1 MARSGPQDEWVSISR
16 QHGGHTL
23 WHSRPQRRRASARR
37 PGSQN
42 TAGLDL
48 DELRQLWL
56 KPLWLVLSDAFTAEP
71 RTKIV
76 PHIWK
81 WSDVRPRILEAGRR
95 ISAEEAERRV
105 LMYLNPGLNGAP
117 GATQTLFSGVQ
128 LIMPGEIAPTHRHV
142 PSALRVVIEGNG
154 AYTTVSGEKTLMRP
168 GDFVTT
174 PNWAWHDHGNETDEP
189 MMWLDGL
196 DMPFVLALNAMF
208 YEELGSG
215 YEIQPVTRE
224 LDDSQGR
231 YNRGFRPHRD
241 TFAGN
246 YSPILNYRYTDV
258 RETLALMERAGD
270 AVVRRG
276 GRHARLHQPADGR
289 ADAADHRRPRAADS
303 ARRAHA
309 RGPRHRLA
317 AVLRAGRARHRA
329 SSAASAWSGRKAT
342 RSARRRGPG
351 ASTSVASSDDDRR
364 AVLVRRRADP
374 EAVFALSPPGAARGR
389 RISVVPLTLC
399 QIVTLRDAFW
409 STRRFF

>member
-1 MARSGPQDEWVSISR
+1 MALETATPLKKR
-16 QHGGHTL
+16 Q
-23 WHSRPQRRRASARR
+23 S
-37 PGSQN
+37 PGSKN

-71 RTKIV
+71 NTQIV

-117 GATQTLFSGVQ
+117 GATQTLFSGIQ

-142 PSALRVVIEGNG
+142 PSALRVVVEGNG

-174 PNWAWHDHGNETDEP
+174 PNWAWHDHGNDTDQP

-208 YEELGSG
+208 YEEYFPVTGQD
-215 YEIQPVTRE
+215 IQPVVKE
-224 LDDSQGR
+224 LEDSQGR

-241 TFAGN
+241 RFSAD
-246 YSPILNYRYTDV
+246 YSPILNYRYDDV
-258 RETLALMERAGD
+258 RETLDLMVRAGD
-270 AVVRRG
+270 ATSEEEGVMLDYINPLTGGPTLPTIDSHAQLIRPGEHTRAVRDTASRIYHVLDGQGTSVIG
-276 GRHARLHQPADGR
+276 GKRLDWQKGDTFCAPTWAWREHQVAERD
-289 ADAADHRRPRAADS
+289 
-303 ARRAHA
+303 
-309 RGPRHRLA
+309 
-317 AVLRAGRARHRA
+317 
-329 SSAASAWSGRKAT
+329 
-342 RSARRRGPG
+342 GPG
-351 ASTSVASSDDDRR
+351 VLFSFDDAPIQKPFSLYRRQTLMEGTGHQSD
-364 AVLVRRRADP
+364 L
-374 EAVFALSPPGAARGR
+374 
-389 RISVVPLTLC
+389 
-399 QIVTLRDAFW
+399 
-409 STRRFF
+409 

>member
-1 MARSGPQDEWVSISR
+1 MALETPTQARKR
-16 QHGGHTL
+16 Q
-23 WHSRPQRRRASARR
+23 A

-48 DELRQLWL
+48 DELRRLWL

-105 LMYLNPGLNGAP
+105 LMYLNPGLDGAP

-196 DMPFVLALNAMF
+196 DMPFVLALDAMF
-208 YEELGSG
+208 YEEMGSG

-246 YSPILNYRYTDV
+246 YSPILNYPYTDV

-270 AVVRRG
+270 AVSDEEGIMLDYVNPLTGGPTLPTIDAHAQLIRPGEQTRAVRDT
-276 GRHARLHQPADGR
+276 ASRLYFVLDGR
-289 ADAADHRRPRAADS
+289 GS
-303 ARRAHA
+303 SII
-309 RGPRHRLA
+309 GGQRLEWQKGDTFCA
-317 AVLRAGRARHRA
+317 PTW
-329 SSAASAWSGRKAT
+329 AWREHT
-342 RSARRRGPG
+342 
-351 ASTSVASSDDDRR
+351 VASSDEPGVLFSFDDAPIQKPFSLYRR
-364 AVLVRRRADP
+364 Q
-374 EAVFALSPPGAARGR
+374 ALFEGDGTQS
-389 RISVVPLTLC
+389 SL
-399 QIVTLRDAFW
+399 
-409 STRRFF
+409 

>member
-1 MARSGPQDEWVSISR
+1 MALETPTQA
-16 QHGGHTL
+16 
-23 WHSRPQRRRASARR
+23 RRRER

-56 KPLWLVLSDAFTAEP
+56 KPLWLVLSDAFTDEP
-71 RTKIV
+71 RTQIV

-154 AYTTVSGEKTLMRP
+154 AYTNVSGEKTLMRP

-208 YEELGSG
+208 YEEFYPSTGQEL
-215 YEIQPVTRE
+215 QPVTRA
-224 LDDSQGR
+224 LDDSQAR

-241 TFAGN
+241 SFSGN
-246 YSPILNYRYTDV
+246 YSPILNYRYVDV
-258 RETLALMERAGD
+258 RETLSLMERAGD
-270 AVVRRG
+270 AVSDEEGVMLDYINPLTGGPTLPTIDAHAQLIRPGEHTRAVRDT
-276 GRHARLHQPADGR
+276 ASRLYFVLDGR
-289 ADAADHRRPRAADS
+289 GTS
-303 ARRAHA
+303 II
-309 RGPRHRLA
+309 GGQRLEWRKGDTFCA
-317 AVLRAGRARHRA
+317 PTW
-329 SSAASAWSGRKAT
+329 AWREHT
-342 RSARRRGPG
+342 
-351 ASTSVASSDDDRR
+351 VASGDQPGVLFSFDDAPIQKPFSLYRR
-364 AVLVRRRADP
+364 QALVEGDGHQSS
-374 EAVFALSPPGAARGR
+374 L
-389 RISVVPLTLC
+389 
-399 QIVTLRDAFW
+399 Q
-409 STRRFF
+409 

>member
-1 MARSGPQDEWVSISR
+1 MALETPTQ
-16 QHGGHTL
+16 
-23 WHSRPQRRRASARR
+23 ARKRER

-56 KPLWLVLSDAFTAEP
+56 KPLWLVLSDAFTDEP
-71 RTKIV
+71 RTQIV

-174 PNWAWHDHGNETDEP
+174 PNWAWHDHGNETNAP

-196 DMPFVLALNAMF
+196 DMPFVLGLNAMF
-208 YEELGSG
+208 YEELGTG
-215 YEIQPVTRE
+215 YDIQPVTRE

-241 TFAGN
+241 AFSGN

-258 RETLALMERAGD
+258 LETLALMERAGD
-270 AVVRRG
+270 AVSEEEGVMLDYINPLTGGPTLPTIDAHAQLIRPGEHTRAVRDT
-276 GRHARLHQPADGR
+276 ASRLYFVLDGR
-289 ADAADHRRPRAADS
+289 GTS
-303 ARRAHA
+303 II
-309 RGPRHRLA
+309 GGQRLEWQKGDTFCA
-317 AVLRAGRARHRA
+317 PTWAWREHMVSSLDETAVLFSFDDAPIQKPFSFYRRQALQEGDGHQA
-329 SSAASAWSGRKAT
+329 S
-342 RSARRRGPG
+342 
-351 ASTSVASSDDDRR
+351 
-364 AVLVRRRADP
+364 L
-374 EAVFALSPPGAARGR
+374 
-389 RISVVPLTLC
+389 
-399 QIVTLRDAFW
+399 
-409 STRRFF
+409 